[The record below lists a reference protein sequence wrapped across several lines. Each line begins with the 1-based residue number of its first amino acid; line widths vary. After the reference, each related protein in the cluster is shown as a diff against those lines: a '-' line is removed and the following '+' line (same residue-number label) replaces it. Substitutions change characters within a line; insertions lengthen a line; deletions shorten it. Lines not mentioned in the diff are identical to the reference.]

1 MTGIVSES
9 FVEMT
14 AAAVLSIS
22 PTCPAWP
29 PLTRAQ
35 DGVISKKTEREMTRT
50 SLSLGQPSDIVWLCH
65 RFTAVEKSPFR
76 RRTHLPPAAANDD
89 DQKPGQHLSQNIQ
102 QELRHRHHLPS
113 EGGFCPWPFCSHV
126 ARRFQARRNFS
137 PPVPQEKTENAPKPG
152 AFLLTENN

>member
-9 FVEMT
+9 FVGMT

-76 RRTHLPPAAANDD
+76 RRTHLPPTAANDD

-102 QELRHRHHLPS
+102 QELRS
-113 EGGFCPWPFCSHV
+113 GAWQ
-126 ARRFQARRNFS
+126 RRPRTA
-137 PPVPQEKTENAPKPG
+137 EKTRFFLVPG
-152 AFLLTENN
+152 RGRPLPRPPER